1 MIFQLYIPNKYKS
14 LLSFND
20 ILVTFLIMYYTTI
33 FMFCILKKKPNDVI
47 KEVPIKIIKETRIEI
62 IKEVIKEIPIEVI
75 KEVYIEVIKEVPV
88 EVIKEVPV
96 EVIKEVYIEVIK
108 EVPVEVI
115 KEVPVEVIKEVI
127 QQVESIQYF
136 KEYEKIKELINEIDK
151 IYINNTEINNIKK
164 YYKEHYGNAINNY
177 INPSSYVI
185 YCIMI
190 ELLDKENDI
199 KDKRKYQN
207 KYENDIKNYINPN
220 SYIIN
225 KFMIELLDKEI
236 DIKDKLKKET
246 ILIAKK
252 ANFLDNEI
260 LKDFYTKYE
269 NNFNKILNSI

>member
-1 MIFQLYIPNKYKS
+1 MSFQLYTSNTHKS
-14 LLSFND
+14 SLSFND
-20 ILVTFLIMYYTTI
+20 ILITLLIMYYTTV

-47 KEVPIKIIKETRIEI
+47 KEVIKEVPVKIIKEKYVEVIKEI
-62 IKEVIKEIPIEVI
+62 IKEVQ
-75 KEVYIEVIKEVPV
+75 
-88 EVIKEVPV
+88 
-96 EVIKEVYIEVIK
+96 
-108 EVPVEVI
+108 VEVI

-127 QQVESIQYF
+127 HQVESIQYF
-136 KEYEKIKELINEIDK
+136 KEYETIKELLNQIDK
-151 IYINNTEINNIKK
+151 IYINNSEMINIKK
-164 YYKEHYGNAINNY
+164 YYTEHYGSAINNY

-199 KDKRKYQN
+199 KDKRKYLH

-220 SYIIN
+220 FYIIN
-225 KFMIELLDKEI
+225 KCMIELLDKEI

-269 NNFNKILNSI
+269 NKFNKILNCM

>member
-1 MIFQLYIPNKYKS
+1 MLFELYTPNTHKS

-20 ILVTFLIMYYTTI
+20 ILITFLIMYYTTI

-47 KEVPIKIIKETRIEI
+47 KEVIKEVPVKIIKE
-62 IKEVIKEIPIEVI
+62 KYVEVIKEII
-75 KEVYIEVIKEVPV
+75 KEIIKEVPV
-88 EVIKEVPV
+88 EIIKEVPV

-115 KEVPVEVIKEVI
+115 H
-127 QQVESIQYF
+127 QVESIQYF
-136 KEYEKIKELINEIDK
+136 KEYENIKELLNQIDK
-151 IYINNTEINNIKK
+151 IYINNSEMNNIKK
-164 YYKEHYGNAINNY
+164 YYTEHYGSAINNY

-199 KDKRKYQN
+199 KDKKKYLH

-225 KFMIELLDKEI
+225 RFMIELLDKEI

-269 NNFNKILNSI
+269 NNFNKILNCM

>member
-1 MIFQLYIPNKYKS
+1 MSFQLYTPNIYKS
-14 LLSFND
+14 SLSFND
-20 ILVTFLIMYYTTI
+20 ILITFLIMYYTTV

-47 KEVPIKIIKETRIEI
+47 KEVIKEVPVKIIKE
-62 IKEVIKEIPIEVI
+62 K
-75 KEVYIEVIKEVPV
+75 YIEVIKEI
-88 EVIKEVPV
+88 IKEVQ
-96 EVIKEVYIEVIK
+96 
-108 EVPVEVI
+108 VEVI

-127 QQVESIQYF
+127 HQVESIQYF
-136 KEYEKIKELINEIDK
+136 KEYETIKELLNQIDK
-151 IYINNTEINNIKK
+151 IYINNSEMVNIKK
-164 YYKEHYGNAINNY
+164 YYTEHYGTTINNY
-177 INPSSYVI
+177 INHSSYVI

-252 ANFLDNEI
+252 ANFLNNEI
-260 LKDFYTKYE
+260 LKEFYTKYE
-269 NNFNKILNSI
+269 NNFNKILNCM

>member
-1 MIFQLYIPNKYKS
+1 MIFQLYTPNTYKS
-14 LLSFND
+14 SLFFND
-20 ILVTFLIMYYTTI
+20 ILITFLIMYYTTI

-47 KEVPIKIIKETRIEI
+47 KEV
-62 IKEVIKEIPIEVI
+62 
-75 KEVYIEVIKEVPV
+75 IKEVPV
-88 EVIKEVPV
+88 KIIKEKYIEVIKEVPV

-115 KEVPVEVIKEVI
+115 KEVPVEVIKEVNH
-127 QQVESIQYF
+127 QVESIQYF
-136 KEYEKIKELINEIDK
+136 KEYENIKELLNQIDK
-151 IYINNTEINNIKK
+151 IYINNSEMINLKK
-164 YYKEHYGNAINNY
+164 YYTEHYGSAINNY

-269 NNFNKILNSI
+269 NKFNKILNCM

>member
-1 MIFQLYIPNKYKS
+1 MSFQLYTSNTHKS
-14 LLSFND
+14 SLSFND
-20 ILVTFLIMYYTTI
+20 ILITLLIMYYTTV

-47 KEVPIKIIKETRIEI
+47 KEVIKEVPVKIIKEKYVEVIKEI
-62 IKEVIKEIPIEVI
+62 IKEVQV
-75 KEVYIEVIKEVPV
+75 
-88 EVIKEVPV
+88 
-96 EVIKEVYIEVIK
+96 EVIK

-127 QQVESIQYF
+127 HQVESIQYF
-136 KEYEKIKELINEIDK
+136 KEYETIKELLNQIDK
-151 IYINNTEINNIKK
+151 IYINNSEMVNIKK
-164 YYKEHYGNAINNY
+164 YYTEHYGSGINNY
-177 INPSSYVI
+177 INHSSYVI

-190 ELLDKENDI
+190 ELLDKEDQI
-199 KDKRKYQN
+199 KDKKKYQN

-225 KFMIELLDKEI
+225 RFMIELLDKEI

-269 NNFNKILNSI
+269 NKFNKILNCM

>member
-1 MIFQLYIPNKYKS
+1 MELKINLTTTEHKD
-14 LLSFND
+14 LLSYCNLNDLLISSVVKDSFTTGFN
-20 ILVTFLIMYYTTI
+20 
-33 FMFCILKKKPNDVI
+33 
-47 KEVPIKIIKETRIEI
+47 IERYGLLNPAKTGGI
-62 IKEVIKEIPIEVI
+62 DEKQVEIEVI
-75 KEVYIEVIKEVPV
+75 REKRVEIPV
-88 EVIKEVPV
+88 EVIKEVVRIEYV
-96 EVIKEVYIEVIK
+96 EVEK
-108 EVPVEVI
+108 
-115 KEVPVEVIKEVI
+115 PVEVIKEVI
-127 QQVESIQYF
+127 HQVESIQYF
-136 KEYEKIKELINEIDK
+136 KEYETIKELLNQIDK
-151 IYINNTEINNIKK
+151 IYINNSEMINIKK
-164 YYKEHYGNAINNY
+164 YYTEHYGSAINNY

-190 ELLDKENDI
+190 ELLDKEDDI

-269 NNFNKILNSI
+269 NKFNKILNCM

>member
-1 MIFQLYIPNKYKS
+1 MSFQLYTPNIYKS
-14 LLSFND
+14 SLSFND
-20 ILVTFLIMYYTTI
+20 ILITFLIMYYTTV

-47 KEVPIKIIKETRIEI
+47 KEVIKEVPVKIIKEKYVEVIKEI
-62 IKEVIKEIPIEVI
+62 IKEV
-75 KEVYIEVIKEVPV
+75 PV
-88 EVIKEVPV
+88 
-96 EVIKEVYIEVIK
+96 EVIK

-127 QQVESIQYF
+127 HQVESIQYF
-136 KEYEKIKELINEIDK
+136 KEYETIKELLNQIDK
-151 IYINNTEINNIKK
+151 IYINNSEMVNIKK
-164 YYKEHYGNAINNY
+164 YYTEHYGTTINNY

-252 ANFLDNEI
+252 ANFLNNEI
-260 LKDFYTKYE
+260 LKEFYTKYE
-269 NNFNKILNSI
+269 NNFNKILNCM

>member
-1 MIFQLYIPNKYKS
+1 MIFQLYIPNIYKS

-47 KEVPIKIIKETRIEI
+47 KEVPIKIIKETRIE
-62 IKEVIKEIPIEVI
+62 VIK
-75 KEVYIEVIKEVPV
+75 EVIKEVPV
-88 EVIKEVPV
+88 EVIKEVP
-96 EVIKEVYIEVIK
+96 IEVIK

-127 QQVESIQYF
+127 HQVESIQYF

-164 YYKEHYGNAINNY
+164 YYKEHYGNSINNY
-177 INPSSYVI
+177 INPSFYII

-190 ELLDKENDI
+190 ELLDKEDNI
-199 KDKRKYQN
+199 KDKKKYQN

-269 NNFNKILNSI
+269 SNFNKILNSI